1 LKRSFRIEE
10 SQELDEIMHPK
21 PAELHISEIIELSAL
36 EELII
41 TLSEA
46 IRLRLTVFDHQGAT
60 ILTIPQGT
68 SPSPGQG
75 SGDSR
80 LFAAIEGAAKSPSST
95 QGDGI
100 LELTIGNRQ
109 FLAFSVIA
117 ERKIVAYL
125 AGGPFIQ
132 QNGEGD
138 PKSCAIL
145 NDAQKSLCSKV
156 ISSCGA
162 MIGEFYLEKSQARL
176 YLSRMSTLY
185 EIGNT
190 VNSTLKLEAL
200 LRLVLDNAITLL
212 GAQAGSIMLLDESSR
227 EMRIFVAYGLSD
239 EIIENTRVRL
249 GQGIS
254 GGVAQ
259 SGIPR
264 LLLKGVRESTSFAEK
279 KREEIKSAI
288 CVPLKAKGQI
298 IGVLNVSGK
307 SGADD
312 FTRED
317 MELLEIMAGNA
328 AGAIINANLYQKL
341 QDKVYELGSLYEIG
355 TTITSAKAKKK
366 VLQAVLK
373 SARKLLKARKG
384 SLMLLDRELGEL
396 RIEIAY
402 GLSKKIQ
409 REARPRLGEGIA
421 GRVALEGKPR
431 LMQKGKKVSGSKS
444 EKSEKEI
451 PSAISVPVRIKDRI
465 IGVLNV
471 SDRESGDNFTRESME
486 LLEMLANQ
494 AAIALENSRLYE
506 ELQEL
511 FVESISALANA
522 IDARDPY
529 TRGHSQRVTEYSI
542 RIARK
547 MGLPDEEIEYIQY
560 AALLHDIGKINIR
573 DDILHKPGKLSDEEF
588 LEMQKHPVYGARIME
603 PVKRFRTILPYMFH
617 HHEKFEGKG
626 YPEHLKGF
634 EIPLAARIITVGDS
648 FDAMTSDRPY
658 RKGFSC
664 EKAVEELLRNAGT
677 QFDPQIVEIFVKILQ
692 EDRSCHPENLAAK
705 TI

>member
-1 LKRSFRIEE
+1 M
-10 SQELDEIMHPK
+10 ELMYSK
-21 PAELHISEIIELSAL
+21 PSSLHISEILELSAL
-36 EELII
+36 EDLIT

-46 IRLRLTVFDHQGAT
+46 MALCFTVFDPEGDAV
-60 ILTIPQGT
+60 LSVPGT
-68 SPSPGQG
+68 SSLFNEQIMK
-75 SGDSR
+75 DTR
-80 LFAAIEGAAKSPSST
+80 LFPSLIDAAGRASCSIIDFTMESAH
-95 QGDGI
+95 
-100 LELTIGNRQ
+100 
-109 FLAFSVIA
+109 FLAAPVTAKKTIIA
-117 ERKIVAYL
+117 YIV
-125 AGGPFIQ
+125 GGPFVHAE
-132 QNGEGD
+132 NPETSGESPFAANDMPG
-138 PKSCAIL
+138 PRKYVTLGKEAFELRRKAIINCA
-145 NDAQKSLCSKV
+145 AV
-156 ISSCGA
+156 
-162 MIGEFYLEKSQARL
+162 IGEFYVERSQSML

-190 VNSTLKLEAL
+190 VNSTLNIESL
-200 LRLVLDNAITLL
+200 LDLVLDNAIRLL
-212 GAQAGSIMLLDESSR
+212 GAQAGSIMLVDEQSK
-227 EMRIFVAYGLSD
+227 EMRIFVAHGLSA
-239 EIIENTRVRL
+239 EIVENTRVKL

-264 LLLKGVRESTSFAEK
+264 LLLKGVRESKAFADRKE
-279 KREEIKSAI
+279 EEIKSAI
-288 CVPLKAKGQI
+288 CVPLKAKGFI
-298 IGVLNVSGK
+298 IGVLNVSGNAA
-307 SGADD
+307 GDD
-312 FTRED
+312 FTREE

-328 AGAIINANLYQKL
+328 AGAIHNANLYQRL
-341 QDKVYELGSLYEIG
+341 QDKVYELESLYRIG

-373 SARKLLKARKG
+373 SARRLLKARKG
-384 SLMLLDRELGEL
+384 SLMLVNREKEEL

-421 GRVALEGKPR
+421 GKVAIEGKPR
-431 LMQKGKKVSGSKS
+431 LMLKGKRVTGSKS

-451 PSAISVPVRIKDRI
+451 PSAICVPIRIKDRI
-465 IGVLNV
+465 IGVINV
-471 SDRESGDNFTRESME
+471 SDRESGDNFTGESVE
-486 LLEMLANQ
+486 LLAMLANQ
-494 AAIALENSRLYE
+494 AAIAIENSRLLE

-529 TRGHSQRVTEYSI
+529 TRGHSQRVTEYSV

-547 MGLPDEEIEYIQY
+547 MGLPEQEVDYIQY

-573 DDILHKPGKLSDEEF
+573 DDILHKPGKLTDDEF

-603 PVKRFRTILPYMFH
+603 PVKRFKSILPSMFH

-626 YPEHLKGF
+626 YPEHLKGN

-664 EKAVEELLRNAGT
+664 EKAVEELERNSGT
-677 QFDPQIVEIFVKILQ
+677 QFDPQIVEVFVKILQ
-692 EDRSCHPENLAAK
+692 EDKSCRPENLAARI
-705 TI
+705 T